1 MNGRQLWLRL
11 TASWCAAVACLA
23 LLHPPTPS
31 PTWSGPG
38 AALAGIAVGATVACM
53 LGGLRPLVSPAAA
66 LTLVLTAGAE
76 EVIWRWLA
84 LGSLAGHVGPLAALA
99 ATSLAFG
106 ACHPRARA
114 QHVATGLAFGAV
126 YLASGSLAGAWC
138 AHCAYN
144 LVVASASRRTPPE
157 PA

>member
-1 MNGRQLWLRL
+1 VNGRQLWLRL
-11 TASWCAAVACLA
+11 AASWCAAVACLA
-23 LLHPPTPS
+23 VLHPPTPAS
-31 PTWSGPG
+31 TWSDSG
-38 AALAGIAVGATVACM
+38 AALVGIAVGTTVACM

-66 LTLVLTAGAE
+66 LTLALTAGAE
-76 EVIWRWLA
+76 EVVWRWFA
-84 LGSLAGHVGPLAALA
+84 LGSLSERVGPFAALA

-144 LVVASASRRTPPE
+144 LIVASASRRPPPE